1 MKKFATLTLSLMILL
16 VCVCSCTGRQ
26 AKNEGYKLYR
36 SSPVG
41 IEIEYPSFW
50 EAVENKRE
58 KSVAFATPLEGYADT
73 YRDNVTIVSYPLTED
88 SDLAF
93 DNYVKN
99 YIAQLPVDINGY
111 NLVSEGEY
119 AVGDYDT
126 YRIVYEGTTDEGSLR
141 LNQTFIANG
150 KRVYIYS
157 FIAEPASYDYFNA
170 NSEIMLST
178 FTALLDK

>member
-1 MKKFATLTLSLMILL
+1 M
-16 VCVCSCTGRQ
+16 
-26 AKNEGYKLYR
+26 
-36 SSPVG
+36 
-41 IEIEYPSFW
+41 
-50 EAVENKRE
+50 
-58 KSVAFATPLEGYADT
+58 
-73 YRDNVTIVSYPLTED
+73 
-88 SDLAF
+88 
-93 DNYVKN
+93 
-99 YIAQLPVDINGY
+99 
-111 NLVSEGEY
+111 SEGEY

-178 FTALLDK
+178 FTALLNK

>member
-1 MKKFATLTLSLMILL
+1 MKKTTALTLLLILL
-16 VCVCSCTGRQ
+16 LVSVCSCTGRQ

-41 IEIEYPSFW
+41 IEIEYPDFW
-50 EAVENKRE
+50 EMAENKRE

-73 YRDNVTIVSYPLTED
+73 YRDNVSIVSYPLTED

-93 DNYVKN
+93 DNYVKS
-99 YIAQLPVDINGY
+99 YIASLPAEIKGY

-119 AVGDYDT
+119 PVGKYDT
-126 YRIVYEGTTDEGSLR
+126 YRVVYEGTTDEGNLR

-150 KRVYIYS
+150 KRVYVYS

-170 NSEIMLST
+170 NSETMLTT
-178 FTALLDK
+178 FVALLDK